1 MGKIPETPD
10 TDVSV
15 SRFINERRIDII
27 EKCLYSGDEVSLDD
41 IDFMV
46 LRVRVLESILLFYRD
61 VAPESKMTFELAVM
75 ALDENF
81 NPFEDNENYA
91 R

>member
-1 MGKIPETPD
+1 
-10 TDVSV
+10 
-15 SRFINERRIDII
+15 
-27 EKCLYSGDEVSLDD
+27 
-41 IDFMV
+41 MV